1 MYCLLCGILPDRIK
15 YIWTPK
21 AETQST
27 VKPASTPTKTAVPST
42 ILCSL
47 CYHAELSAITAG
59 WAGGVHPLNSGPFPS
74 KTPETWSISAVIFKS
89 LNKTAV
95 VLTVF
100 FSWSFAWLFEQ
111 YTAFFEDFRTF
122 PKMAFCGGT
131 LTNLHRLLTKGNNE
145 IVVRGIVGYFISPS
159 SVCLWNVYEW
169 CRDWS

>member
-59 WAGGVHPLNSGPFPS
+59 RAGGVHPLNSGPFPS
-74 KTPETWSISAVIFKS
+74 QTPETWSISAVIFKS

-100 FSWSFAWLFEQ
+100 FFLILCLIIWAIYSIFWRFPNIS
-111 YTAFFEDFRTF
+111 EDGVLRGNSYES
-122 PKMAFCGGT
+122 PPIADERQQWDSGQRDCGIFH
-131 LTNLHRLLTKGNNE
+131 LSIERVFMKRLWM
-145 IVVRGIVGYFISPS
+145 V
-159 SVCLWNVYEW
+159 
-169 CRDWS
+169 

>member
-59 WAGGVHPLNSGPFPS
+59 RAGGVHPLNSGPFPS

-100 FSWSFAWLFEQ
+100 FLDPLLDYLSNIQHFLKISEH
-111 YTAFFEDFRTF
+111 FRRWHSYES
-122 PKMAFCGGT
+122 PPIADERQQWDSGQRDCGIFH
-131 LTNLHRLLTKGNNE
+131 LSIERVFMKRLWM
-145 IVVRGIVGYFISPS
+145 V
-159 SVCLWNVYEW
+159 
-169 CRDWS
+169 

>member
-59 WAGGVHPLNSGPFPS
+59 RAGGVHPLNSGPFPS

-100 FSWSFAWLFEQ
+100 FFLILCLIIWAIYSIFWRFPNIS
-111 YTAFFEDFRTF
+111 EDG
-122 PKMAFCGGT
+122 A